1 MEELPNCRHLS
12 DDRPACGFPRELHPS
27 AMDDLPCSSI
37 DVLALTLRGSG
48 AGTVERDR
56 FPDGVVIQR

>member
-12 DDRPACGFPRELHPS
+12 DDRLACGFPRELHPS

-37 DVLALTLRGSG
+37 DVLALTL
-48 AGTVERDR
+48 
-56 FPDGVVIQR
+56 P